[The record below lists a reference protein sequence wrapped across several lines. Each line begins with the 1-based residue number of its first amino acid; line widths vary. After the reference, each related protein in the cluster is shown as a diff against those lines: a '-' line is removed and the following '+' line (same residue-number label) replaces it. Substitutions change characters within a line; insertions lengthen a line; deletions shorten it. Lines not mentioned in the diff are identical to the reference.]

1 MLKFDRAKFYAG
13 FREFEDEL
21 TQQQVNGVNF
31 ILDSMEKDPFLK
43 KIEHA
48 AYMFATVKPETAH
61 TYQPIHEYGGYK
73 YFVKRYGSQTKVG
86 RGLGNDTPEEGA
98 IYAGRGDVQLTGED
112 NYEKAEA
119 ALRKYYPEIVK
130 EFEQR
135 TGKKFDLTV
144 GDQPN
149 DAGDADNASDPAIAY
164 AIMSF
169 GMHTGMFT
177 GRSLK
182 SHTTAAGF
190 DAYNARD
197 IINADKKK
205 NGKTIEGYYNHFLAI
220 LKASLI
226 RSATTAKAGPSAA
239 QDELSSNSVDTSD
252 PSSELPP
259 TIPAPPPQ
267 AEGQTIVDVPPV
279 VTEKEEGIV
288 SKIKTWYAA
297 LPAFLLSI
305 LGGFWS
311 WLQGAATEIIVAFLV
326 TAGVVAIVYL
336 ILNSRA
342 RQIEKQLQFE
352 AEQKQKDR
360 DFELTKLQLQSAMD
374 PNKQTVRVS
383 PPVVVVPNAEEV

>member
-205 NGKTIEGYYNHFLAI
+205 NGRMIEGYYNKFLAI
-220 LKASLI
+220 LRASKISAAAAPMPVVAQLDETGHDPDLTSPTPDAQASPDVESTQTPTI
-226 RSATTAKAGPSAA
+226 ENTINSEGDTTLLNKVDAAGNKWTAITATLEKFGIAIPDAKTSLGTWFMTGFKLLFSAIMAALGVVYDHWEYFLLAAVLLYLAYRLYNRSRDRVAQEKAGIPV
-239 QDELSSNSVDTSD
+239 EL
-252 PSSELPP
+252 L
-259 TIPAPPPQ
+259 
-267 AEGQTIVDVPPV
+267 
-279 VTEKEEGIV
+279 KE
-288 SKIKTWYAA
+288 
-297 LPAFLLSI
+297 
-305 LGGFWS
+305 
-311 WLQGAATEIIVAFLV
+311 
-326 TAGVVAIVYL
+326 
-336 ILNSRA
+336 
-342 RQIEKQLQFE
+342 
-352 AEQKQKDR
+352 
-360 DFELTKLQLQSAMD
+360 TK
-374 PNKQTVRVS
+374 
-383 PPVVVVPNAEEV
+383 